1 MLVTLYF
8 AMIIKD
14 APYKI
19 KKKKQNKTPCLNS
32 KM

>member
-19 KKKKQNKTPCLNS
+19 KKKTKQNSMS
-32 KM
+32 KF